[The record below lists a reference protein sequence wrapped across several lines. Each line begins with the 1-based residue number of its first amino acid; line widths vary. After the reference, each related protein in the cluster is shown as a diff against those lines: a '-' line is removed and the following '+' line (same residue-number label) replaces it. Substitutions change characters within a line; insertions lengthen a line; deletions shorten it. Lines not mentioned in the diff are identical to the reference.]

1 MFMIENQ
8 FLMLFLFAIAGV
20 IGTALIFR
28 KPAGHRAW
36 LVADLIWV
44 VLGGFGAL
52 VAVLAGV
59 YKADSGRIDRQID
72 IAYAAT
78 AAFDRDAARFRLAHC
93 ETTENADVAALC
105 DKVEFLSASTAE
117 NADLPLFLAVSNEVA
132 PLSGLNFIIRGGGD
146 EDEMQMMIDKVDHFD
161 AAQFLAFAPLDEA
174 TTPALERLRPR
185 QPALAADFQIIAQ
198 SYDELI
204 AQVGKLKD
212 EWEFLQANSHI
223 LVLQIIALCLVS
235 FAAPFRLGKSI
246 VELRRKV

>member
-8 FLMLFLFAIAGV
+8 FLLLFAFAAAGV
-20 IGTALIFR
+20 VGTLLISR

-36 LVADLIWV
+36 LMADLIWV

-78 AAFDRDAARFRLAHC
+78 TAFDRDAGRFRLTHC
-93 ETTENADVAALC
+93 QAPTDTAVAILC
-105 DKVEFLSASTAE
+105 DKVDFLSASTAE
-117 NADLPLFLAVSNEVA
+117 NADLPLFIAVSNEVA
-132 PLSGLNFIIRGGGD
+132 PLRGLNFIVRGEGGND
-146 EDEMQMMIDKVDHFD
+146 NMDMMIEKVDNFD
-161 AAQFLAFAPLDEA
+161 TAQFLAFAPLDEI
-174 TTPALERLRPR
+174 TVPALNDLRAR
-185 QPALAADFQIIAQ
+185 RPALAADFQILAQ
-198 SYDELI
+198 SYSALI
-204 AQVGKLKD
+204 QHVGKLKE

-223 LVLQIIALCLVS
+223 LALQIIALCLVS

-246 VELRRKV
+246 VELRRG

>member
-1 MFMIENQ
+1 MSDNSYDRKGFFGE
-8 FLMLFLFAIAGV
+8 FFKH
-20 IGTALIFR
+20 FR
-28 KPAGHRAW
+28 HGLATHLDRKLGK
-36 LVADLIWV
+36 
-44 VLGGFGAL
+44 VLDAPIRPPGAL
-52 VAVLAGV
+52 
-59 YKADSGRIDRQID
+59 D
-72 IAYAAT
+72 
-78 AAFDRDAARFRLAHC
+78 
-93 ETTENADVAALC
+93 E
-105 DKVEFLSASTAE
+105 VEFLSASTAE

-246 VELRRKV
+246 IELRRKV